1 MKKVARF
8 RWIISILSF
17 GLLACSAILLS
28 QILSRPLSSQSD
40 YPVLPQIAAMF
51 SSRKII
57 DLKDLIHSAD
67 LVVVGTVIEV
77 QPAEDVVYIPVSGS
91 PEAMI
96 QDKIESQAGQ
106 KVTSAPVTRFP
117 VKIRI
122 EDILKGSSD
131 TTEVVLIRSSFTM
144 DATPVLTE
152 NMRMIFFLN
161 KQVTLETYV
170 TTSLGESYFYISE
183 DQRVYP
189 AALTDAVESTSGMK
203 LDTFKHKIND
213 LS

>member
-1 MKKVARF
+1 MKKITRF
-8 RWIISILSF
+8 RWIIGIFSLVLF
-17 GLLACSAILLS
+17 VCTAILLS
-28 QILSRPLSSQSD
+28 RILSGPHSSQSD
-40 YPVLPQIAAMF
+40 YPVLPEFDAMI
-51 SSRKII
+51 SIRKII

-77 QPAEDVVYIPVSGS
+77 QPAENVVFIPVSGS
-91 PEAMI
+91 PEVMI
-96 QDKIESQAGQ
+96 QDKIESQTG
-106 KVTSAPVTRFP
+106 KKGTSAPVTRFP

-122 EDILKGSSD
+122 EDILKGSPD
-131 TTEVVLIRSSFTM
+131 TTEVVLIRSSLTM

-170 TTSLGESYFYISE
+170 TTSLGESYFYISG

-189 AALTDAVESTSGMK
+189 AALTDAVESASGMK
-203 LDTFKHKIND
+203 LDAFKHKIND